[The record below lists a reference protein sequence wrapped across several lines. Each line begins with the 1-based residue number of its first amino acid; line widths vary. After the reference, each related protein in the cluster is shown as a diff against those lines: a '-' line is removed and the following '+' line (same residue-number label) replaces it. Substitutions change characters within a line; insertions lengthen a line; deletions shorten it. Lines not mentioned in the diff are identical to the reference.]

1 MLLLLKKIYYI
12 NKINMNIGNTILSI
26 CVVNASSKEV
36 RVIAISICALLTS
49 ATNKPENNVVN
60 DLKPNNLTLYIDFP
74 VHNSVIINIPP
85 QSSPLSLFNISLR
98 LWIVFYHI
106 DYKMFILMG
115 KYAKYIQIVELTF
128 ITVHNV

>member
-115 KYAKYIQIVELTF
+115 KYPKYIQIVELTF